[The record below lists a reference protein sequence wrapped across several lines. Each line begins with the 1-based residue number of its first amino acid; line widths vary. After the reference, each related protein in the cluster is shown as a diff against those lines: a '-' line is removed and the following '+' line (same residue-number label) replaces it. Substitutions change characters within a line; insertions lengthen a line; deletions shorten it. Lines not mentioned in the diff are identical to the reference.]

1 MLMDTCVNLS
11 AMDSY
16 QSALNALSHQ
26 YTNWTFNKIP
36 LRWMISKQC
45 HASDSNEIVSESTI
59 SQTTLFLANTQY
71 IFSMAVIMVILLVF
85 RRATTS
91 ITKDDSLAYLCKDLI
106 AIIKL
111 LHWNSCDYSSI
122 AFTTSCFVIFMAML
136 PLLLTLWL
144 CMLCYRQTV
153 HWAIKVSV
161 CVCVIWKYILLLLLW
176 LLLLLLLHTYHFQI
190 PILHFHFRENMA
202 INFVDF

>member
-16 QSALNALSHQ
+16 QSALNTLSHQ

-144 CMLCYRQTV
+144 CMLCYRQTI

-161 CVCVIWKYILLLLLW
+161 CVCDMEIYIVASVVVVVPVII
-176 LLLLLLLHTYHFQI
+176 TYVQFSN
-190 PILHFHFRENMA
+190 P
-202 INFVDF
+202 NFTFSL

>member
-161 CVCVIWKYILLLLLW
+161 CVCVCDMEIYIVASVVVVVAVII
-176 LLLLLLLHTYHFQI
+176 TYVPFS
-190 PILHFHFRENMA
+190 NS
-202 INFVDF
+202 NFAFSL